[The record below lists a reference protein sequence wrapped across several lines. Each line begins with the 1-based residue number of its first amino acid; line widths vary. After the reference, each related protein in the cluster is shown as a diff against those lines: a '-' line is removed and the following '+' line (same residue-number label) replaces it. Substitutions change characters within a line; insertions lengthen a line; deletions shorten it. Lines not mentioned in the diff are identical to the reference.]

1 MSSTIQNRLQQDSA
15 KIVATLGLDITTA
28 RIEVQCLLQQ
38 SLKVS
43 RVYLFAHPEHSLNEV
58 EHAQYTAWLQRRLCG
73 EPIAYILGER
83 EFFGLHLQLNTHT
96 LIPRPETELLVEQAL
111 QIISSNACSVLDL
124 GTGSGAIALAIAHHR
139 PYAHVVACDI
149 SSAALSIAS
158 ANAQHLKIQNVNF
171 LQSDWY
177 AELGEQC
184 FDLIVSNPPYIA
196 ADDPHLQLGDLRF
209 EPRSALA
216 SGTDGLTAISDIIR
230 HSPQHLN
237 SGGMLWLEHGYNQ
250 ATSVRELL
258 QQAGFKSVHSVCDLA
273 NIERISGGTLPNSG
287 QTAKIPDLISQP
299 NKRS

>member
-15 KIVATLGLDITTA
+15 KIVATLGLDIATA

-43 RVYLFAHPEHSLNEV
+43 RVYLFAHPERSLNEV
-58 EHAQYTAWLQRRLCG
+58 EYAQYTAWLQRRLCG

-111 QIISSNACSVLDL
+111 QIISSNAYSVLDL
-124 GTGSGAIALAIAHHR
+124 GTGSGAIALALAHHR
-139 PYAHVVACDI
+139 PHINIVASDI
-149 SSAALSIAS
+149 SSAALAVAS
-158 ANAQHLKIQNVNF
+158 ANAQRLNIQNVNF
-171 LQSDWY
+171 VQSDWY

-216 SGTDGLTAISDIIR
+216 SGADGLQDMRKIITR
-230 HSPQHLN
+230 AHAHLKAP
-237 SGGMLWLEHGYNQ
+237 GQLWLEHGYDQ
-250 ATSVRELL
+250 AERVRDLFY
-258 QQAGFKSVHSVCDLA
+258 QAGFTAICSVRDMSG
-273 NIERISGGTLPNSG
+273 IERITGGTSLLTNSG
-287 QTAKIPDLISQP
+287 VECAAIYST
-299 NKRS
+299 

>member
-1 MSSTIQNRLQQDSA
+1 MPSIQTTLQQDPE
-15 KIVATLGLDITTA
+15 KIIETLGLDVATA
-28 RIEVQCLLQQ
+28 RIEVQCLLQKT
-38 SLKVS
+38 LAVS
-43 RVYLFAHPEHSLNEV
+43 RAYLITYPKRSLSDV
-58 EHAQYTAWLQRRLCG
+58 EQTQYQALLQRRLHG

-83 EFFGLHLQLNTHT
+83 EFFGLRLQLNAYT
-96 LIPRPETELLVEQAL
+96 LIPRPETELLVEKAL
-111 QIISSNACSVLDL
+111 QIISSNAYSVLDL
-124 GTGSGAIALAIAHHR
+124 GTGSGAVALAIAHHR
-139 PYAHVVACDI
+139 PSTHVVACDI
-149 SSAALSIAS
+149 SSAALAVAS

-237 SGGMLWLEHGYNQ
+237 SGGALWLEHGYNQ
-250 ATSVRELL
+250 ANHVCELL
-258 QQAGFKSVHSVCDLA
+258 QQAGFKSVNTVRDLA
-273 NIERISGGTLPNSG
+273 NIERISGGTLPNSR
-287 QTAKIPDLISQP
+287 QTARIPDLISQP
-299 NKRS
+299 NKRP

>member
-1 MSSTIQNRLQQDSA
+1 MPSIQTTLQRDPE
-15 KIVATLGLDITTA
+15 KIIATLGLDTHTA
-28 RIEVQCLLQQ
+28 RIEVQCLLQHVLQ
-38 SLKVS
+38 VP
-43 RVYLFAHPEHSLNEV
+43 RAYLIAHPEHSLSDV

-83 EFFGLHLQLNTHT
+83 EFFGLRLQLNAHT

-149 SSAALSIAS
+149 SSAALAVAS

-273 NIERISGGTLPNSG
+273 NTERISGGTLPNSR

-299 NKRS
+299 NKRP